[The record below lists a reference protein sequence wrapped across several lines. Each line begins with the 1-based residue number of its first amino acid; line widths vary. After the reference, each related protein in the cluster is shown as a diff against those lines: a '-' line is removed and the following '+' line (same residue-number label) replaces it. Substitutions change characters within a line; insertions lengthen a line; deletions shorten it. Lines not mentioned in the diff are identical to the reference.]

1 MSDQQ
6 LAEELHKP
14 VIGKFKKWKVHSI
27 FIDNI
32 WGADLADMQI
42 ISKFNKGFTFSI
54 PMGNFLKR

>member
-14 VIGKFKKWKVHSI
+14 VIGKFKKWKVRSI